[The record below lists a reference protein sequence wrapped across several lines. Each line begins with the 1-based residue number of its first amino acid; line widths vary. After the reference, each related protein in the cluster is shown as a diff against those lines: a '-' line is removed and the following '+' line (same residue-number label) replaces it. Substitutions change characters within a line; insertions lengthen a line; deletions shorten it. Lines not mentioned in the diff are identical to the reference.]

1 MHTPESLRSRTAA
14 SLLVASC
21 MLGAI
26 GAPAMAADVH
36 TANVATVY
44 AQNVAR
50 TLSAYGQV
58 EPTAIVRVRAVDPGT
73 LSGPRVVPGSV
84 VTAGEVLARIGGPR
98 METLLIA
105 REQTLHSAQAR
116 EEAARR
122 ALEIVRSQFAAQ
134 LATRQGIDA
143 AQSELAAARAAVQTA
158 KARLREVQDLRTVRA
173 PTAGIVIAVQAAN
186 GEQTAA
192 GETLL
197 TLQPAGKLWVRATY
211 YGTDATL
218 LRVGTTG
225 RFQPSGDGD
234 AIPVEVEAVASSVAP
249 DGGRSVGLVA
259 TGPVSPAWWV
269 NGQWGTVDL
278 EGPSRQM
285 VAVPTS
291 ALILDRGHWWVLV
304 HTAQRD
310 EPRQVVPELSRGWRT
325 WIASGLQS
333 GEQIVVQNAFL
344 EYHRGIAQSYQ
355 PPD

>member
-1 MHTPESLRSRTAA
+1 
-14 SLLVASC
+14 
-21 MLGAI
+21 MLGTV
-26 GAPAMAADVH
+26 GTPAMAADVH
-36 TANVATVY
+36 AANVATVY
-44 AQNVAR
+44 ARSVAR
-50 TLSAYGQV
+50 TLSAYAQV

-73 LSGPRVVPGSV
+73 LNGPRVVPGSV

-98 METLLIA
+98 MRTLLIA
-105 REQTLHSAQAR
+105 REQSLHSALAR

-122 ALEIVRSQFAAQ
+122 ALEIVRGQFAAQ

-143 AQSELAAARAAVQTA
+143 AQSELAAARAAAQTA
-158 KARLREVQDLRTVRA
+158 NARLREVQDLQTVRA
-173 PTAGIVIAVQAAN
+173 PTAGTVIAVQAAN

-211 YGTDATL
+211 YGTDAAL

-225 RFQPSGDGD
+225 RFQPSGDGA
-234 AIPVEVEAVASSVAP
+234 AIPVKVEAVASSVAP

-259 TGPVSPAWWV
+259 TASVSPAWWV
-269 NGQWGTVDL
+269 NGQWGTVTL

-291 ALILDRGHWWVLV
+291 ALILDRGRWWVLV
-304 HTAQRD
+304 HTPQGD
-310 EPRQVVPELSRGWRT
+310 KPQEVVPGPAQGWQT
-325 WIASGLQS
+325 SIASGLQP
-333 GEQIVVQNAFL
+333 GQQVVVTDAFL
-344 EYHRGIAQSYQ
+344 QYHRGIARSYT